1 METSSLINMK
11 GIGITRTLMLNATG
25 NFARKER
32 IHKILRYQKQPL
44 VSSTFCNQQ

>member
-11 GIGITRTLMLNATG
+11 GTGIMRTLMLHATG

-32 IHKILRYQKQPL
+32 IHEMLRYQKQPL
-44 VSSTFCNQQ
+44 VTTAFCYQQ